1 MLCWN
6 EKYLTGS
13 YRVGVWQFSMPKRKN
28 HFRSERTNM
37 VGPSGKGLKHLKL
50 VARGSIPDSGV
61 WRKPGSKGES
71 PSCAATK
78 FLGGDKSLLNSGEY
92 FVPMAW
98 LSKKGNMK
106 LPFAIRDYVLS
117 RRGG

>member
-50 VARGSIPDSGV
+50 VARV
-61 WRKPGSKGES
+61 M
-71 PSCAATK
+71 
-78 FLGGDKSLLNSGEY
+78 LNSGEY

-106 LPFAIRDYVLS
+106 VPFAIRDYVLS